1 MIDRG
6 TGISTWTDQQTR
18 TADLRREDLATMIG
32 KKKTL
37 REQILDQAS
46 DLADSARD
54 KAGPVLADARDR
66 AVPVLAD
73 ARDKAAPVLADA
85 RAKAA
90 PYVSEA
96 RDKAAP
102 YLSDAKGKA
111 APYVSDAR
119 DKFSDTILPVLTA
132 ALASVEEATEEA
144 RGESKR
150 RGKAVA
156 AALKGEI
163 EAPQPK
169 HRGRKLLVLVG
180 LGGIAFAAYKKFG
193 AKQPTTNWQSSYT
206 PPPAPAPT
214 ATGGPVG
221 ATGAGAHRADADDV
235 AASTPGEAASDAT
248 DVPHDATTPDN
259 PVTEIDVENK

>member
-1 MIDRG
+1 
-6 TGISTWTDQQTR
+6 
-18 TADLRREDLATMIG
+18 MIG

-66 AVPVLAD
+66 AVPVLSD
-73 ARDKAAPVLADA
+73 ARGKAAPVLADA

-90 PYVSEA
+90 PYVSEARDKAVTYGAEA

-119 DKFSDTILPVLTA
+119 DKFSDTVLPVLTA

-163 EAPQPK
+163 DAPQPK
-169 HRGRKLLVLVG
+169 HRGRRLLVLVG